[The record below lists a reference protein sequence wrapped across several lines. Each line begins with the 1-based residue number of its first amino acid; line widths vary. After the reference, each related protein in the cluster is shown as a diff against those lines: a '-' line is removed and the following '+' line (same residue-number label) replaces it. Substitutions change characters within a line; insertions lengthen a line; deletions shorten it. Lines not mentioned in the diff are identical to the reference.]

1 MPRTPQHPARPA
13 GLIPYSH
20 SPGALHDIRTISPSP
35 AGRRDRHGREVE
47 STRIR
52 LLRSAGFRI
61 EALHELYPPD
71 DAPTHEYYDI
81 VTADW
86 ARSWPAEDLW
96 VAVRDDA

>member
-1 MPRTPQHPARPA
+1 MCSSD
-13 GLIPYSH
+13 LS
-20 SPGALHDIRTISPSP
+20 
-35 AGRRDRHGREVE
+35 
-47 STRIR
+47 
-52 LLRSAGFRI
+52 SAGFRV

-71 DAPTHEYYDI
+71 DAATHEYYDI